1 MQCSQCDA
9 LDDALHLAIMTRL
22 ISKSFN
28 VVSGP
33 EAFKLAPIGNPS
45 PNPSFPFHER
55 IPIPRMLDCQLD
67 SILMEAMKH
76 RQKHGLSK
84 LKAIMMSH
92 SRENWLMI
100 FLTVLVLLSNL
111 EFLYENQNK
120 QKERYGTTVSRPYL
134 PNELAYK

>member
-9 LDDALHLAIMTRL
+9 LDDALHLAVMTRL

-33 EAFKLAPIGNPS
+33 EAFRLAPIGNPS
-45 PNPSFPFHER
+45 PTPFHGR

-111 EFLYENQNK
+111 EFLYENQIK
-120 QKERYGTTVSRPYL
+120 QKERYGTTVSRACL